1 MKIPVIVHP
10 NAKRERIEKDLLET
24 LHVYV
29 NQPPLE
35 GKANK
40 ATIEALADYFKTSKT
55 NVCLISGA
63 KSKYK
68 IFEIIKNPISSY

>member
-1 MKIPVIVHP
+1 MKISVIVHP
-10 NAKRERIEKDLLET
+10 NSKRERIEKDLLDN

-35 GKANK
+35 GRANK
-40 ATIEALADYFKTSKT
+40 ATLLALADYFKVSKT
-55 NVCLISGA
+55 SVKLISGT

-68 IFEIIKNPISSY
+68 VIGIKL

>member
-1 MKIPVIVHP
+1 MKISVIVHP
-10 NAKRERIEKDLLET
+10 NAKRERIEKDLLDT

-35 GKANK
+35 GKANR
-40 ATIEALADYFKTSKT
+40 ASTEALANYFNTSKSKV
-55 NVCLISGA
+55 NLISGA

-68 IFEIIKNPISSY
+68 IFEITE

>member
-1 MKIPVIVHP
+1 MKVSIIVHP
-10 NAKRERIEKDLLET
+10 NSKKERIEKDLLDN
-24 LHVYV
+24 LHVWV

-55 NVCLISGA
+55 NVKLISGA

-68 IFEIIKNPISSY
+68 FFEINV

>member
-1 MKIPVIVHP
+1 MKITVIVHP
-10 NAKRERIEKDLLET
+10 NAKKERVEKDLLDS

-40 ATIEALADYFKTSKT
+40 AAISTLADYFKISKS
-55 NVCLISGA
+55 NIKLLSGA
-63 KSKYK
+63 KSKHK
-68 IFEIIKNPISSY
+68 LFEVTRAEKRT

>member
-1 MKIPVIVHP
+1 MKISVVVHP
-10 NAKRERIEKDLLET
+10 NSKRERIEKDLLET

-40 ATIEALADYFKTSKT
+40 ATIEALADYFKVSKSK
-55 NVCLISGA
+55 VSLISGT

-68 IFEIIKNPISSY
+68 TFQID

>member
-1 MKIPVIVHP
+1 MKISVIVHP
-10 NAKRERIEKDLLET
+10 NAKRERIEKDLLDT

-40 ATIEALADYFKTSKT
+40 ATIAALADYFKTSPSNIALLSGGKT
-55 NVCLISGA
+55 
-63 KSKYK
+63 KYK
-68 IFEIIKNPISSY
+68 LFEIKG

>member
-1 MKIPVIVHP
+1 MKITVIVHP
-10 NAKRERIEKDLLET
+10 NAKRGRIEKDLLET

-35 GKANK
+35 GKANR
-40 ATIEALADYFKTSKT
+40 ATIAALAEYFKVSKAQV
-55 NVCLISGA
+55 NLISGA

-68 IFEIIKNPISSY
+68 TFLIQV